1 MLIRYWMSKPVI
13 TVDKNDAM
21 QRAAALMKENRIRSL
36 PVVDKGKLCGILSDR
51 DLKRASASDASS
63 LDMHELLYLISK
75 IKVAD
80 IMTRDVVTVHQD
92 WTVEEAAD
100 LMLARKI
107 SGAPVVD
114 DEGQLC
120 GVITQTDLFKA
131 TLYITGLKKRG
142 FHLAFVLEDT
152 PGSIMEIVNVIRE
165 FGGRMASI
173 LSTYERAPTGY
184 RNVYLRFYGV
194 SRDRIDDMLK
204 ILKAKAKLR
213 YMVDHRENRRILFN
227 NQSKEA

>member
-1 MLIRYWMSKPVI
+1 MLIRYWMSKPVVTI
-13 TVDKNDAM
+13 EKNDAM
-21 QRAAALMKENRIRSL
+21 QRAATLMKENQIRLL

-51 DLKRASASDASS
+51 DLKRASASDATS
-63 LDMHELLYLISK
+63 LDVHELLYLISK

-100 LMLARKI
+100 LMLERKI

-114 DEGQLC
+114 DQGQLC

-173 LSTYERAPTGY
+173 LSTYERAPAGY

-213 YMVDHRENRRILFN
+213 YMVDHRENKRILFD
-227 NQSKEA
+227 NQ

>member
-1 MLIRYWMSKPVI
+1 MLIRYWMNKPVVTI
-13 TVDKNDAM
+13 EKKDSM
-21 QRAAALMKENRIRSL
+21 QRAATLMKENQIRLL
-36 PVVDKGKLCGILSDR
+36 PVVDKSKLCGILSDR
-51 DLKRASASDASS
+51 DLKRASASDATS
-63 LDMHELLYLISK
+63 LDVHELLYLISK

-100 LMLARKI
+100 LLLERKI

-114 DEGQLC
+114 DQGQLC

-131 TLYITGLKKRG
+131 TLYITGLKKAG
-142 FHLAFVLEDT
+142 VFKLPFVLEDT

-173 LSTYERAPTGY
+173 LSTYERAPAGY

-213 YMVDHRENRRILFN
+213 YMVDHRENKRILFD
-227 NQSKEA
+227 NQ

>member
-1 MLIRYWMSKPVI
+1 MLIRYWMSKPVVTI
-13 TVDKNDAM
+13 EKNDAM
-21 QRAAALMKENRIRSL
+21 QRAATLMKENQIRLL

-51 DLKRASASDASS
+51 DLKRASASDATS
-63 LDMHELLYLISK
+63 LDVHELLYLISK

-100 LMLARKI
+100 LMLERKI

-114 DEGQLC
+114 DQGQLC

-173 LSTYERAPTGY
+173 LSTYERAPAGY

-213 YMVDHRENRRILFN
+213 YMVDHRENKRTLFD
-227 NQSKEA
+227 NQ